1 MNYNQKK
8 IYTAFMEGVCKKF
21 KCMPAL
27 PALKEGFKALCE
39 AEGVDGGDLDD
50 DFDATK
56 LYHDGDGLYYAS
68 ANFLSTKSRDEL
80 DVNEIMSH
88 LDTWYR
94 EPFEPWEFAS
104 RMDYLRGTHDEVI
117 VDEPNM
123 VVTLSSSNTP
133 NGYGDY
139 HYHVAALKVT
149 PVDVDKEAAS
159 EYNKYLGFGK
169 DRDPSLNPKTPK
181 FFKDITR
188 DPTLGL

>member
-1 MNYNQKK
+1 MY
-8 IYTAFMEGVCKKF
+8 AS
-21 KCMPAL
+21 L

-39 AEGVDGGDLDD
+39 AEGVDGMM
-50 DFDATK
+50 AEPQK
-56 LYHDGDGLYYAS
+56 YHKGDGLYYAS
-68 ANFLSTKSRDEL
+68 QNFLSTKPREEL
-80 DVNEIMSH
+80 DVNEIMRH

-94 EPFEPWEFAS
+94 EPFRPDEFERRIEYFKS
-104 RMDYLRGTHDEVI
+104 THGEVI

-123 VVTLSSSNTP
+123 VVTLKSDNTP

-139 HYHVAALKVT
+139 HYHVAALKVV

-159 EYNKYLGFGK
+159 EYNKYLGLGK

>member
-8 IYTAFMEGVCKKF
+8 IYTAFMESVCKEF

-27 PALKEGFKALCE
+27 PALKEGFRALCE
-39 AEGVDGGDLDD
+39 AEGVDGMM
-50 DFDATK
+50 AEPQK
-56 LYHDGDGLYYAS
+56 YHEGDGLYYACK
-68 ANFLSTKSRDEL
+68 NLLSTKPREEL
-80 DVNEIMSH
+80 DVNEIMRH

-94 EPFEPWEFAS
+94 EPFRPDEFDRRIENFKS
-104 RMDYLRGTHDEVI
+104 IYDEVI

-123 VVTLSSSNTP
+123 VVALSSSKKP
-133 NGYGDY
+133 NGYGEY
-139 HYHVAALKVT
+139 HYYVAALKVA

-159 EYNKYLGFGK
+159 EYNKYLGLGK
-169 DRDPSLNPKTPK
+169 DRDLGMNPKTQK

>member
-1 MNYNQKK
+1 MDYRQKK
-8 IYTAFMEGVCKKF
+8 IYTAFMESVCKEF

-39 AEGVDGGDLDD
+39 AEGSDGMMDEHQ
-50 DFDATK
+50 K
-56 LYHDGDGLYYAS
+56 YHEGDGLYFAS
-68 ANFLSTKSRDEL
+68 NNFLSRKPREEL
-80 DVNEIMSH
+80 DVNEIMNH

-94 EPFEPWEFAS
+94 EPFRPDEFEK
-104 RMDYLRGTHDEVI
+104 RIEYFKRTPNHEVI

-123 VVTLSSSNTP
+123 IVTLSSSKKP

-139 HYHVAALKVT
+139 HYNISALKVA

-159 EYNKYLGFGK
+159 EYNKYLGLGK

>member
-1 MNYNQKK
+1 MDYRQKK
-8 IYTAFMEGVCKKF
+8 MYTAFMESVCKEF

-39 AEGVDGGDLDD
+39 AEGSDGMM
-50 DFDATK
+50 AEPQK
-56 LYHDGDGLYYAS
+56 YHEGDGLYFAS
-68 ANFLSTKSRDEL
+68 NNFLSKKPREEL
-80 DVNEIMSH
+80 DVNEIMNH

-94 EPFEPWEFAS
+94 EPFRPDEFEKRIES
-104 RMDYLRGTHDEVI
+104 FKRTPNQEVI

-123 VVTLSSSNTP
+123 IVRLSSRSKP

-139 HYHVAALKVT
+139 SYNISALKVA
-149 PVDVDKEAAS
+149 PVDVDNEAAS
-159 EYNKYLGFGK
+159 EFNKYLGLGE
-169 DRDPSLNPKTPK
+169 DRDLSLNPKTPK

>member
-1 MNYNQKK
+1 MDYRQKK
-8 IYTAFMEGVCKKF
+8 VYTAFMESVCNEF
-21 KCMPAL
+21 NCMPAL

-39 AEGVDGGDLDD
+39 AEGL
-50 DFDATK
+50 AEPQK
-56 LYHDGDGLYYAS
+56 YHEGDGLYFAS
-68 ANFLSTKSRDEL
+68 QNFLSKKPREEL
-80 DVNEIMSH
+80 DVNEIMNH

-94 EPFEPWEFAS
+94 EPFRPDEFEK
-104 RMDYLRGTHDEVI
+104 RIDYFKSIPNHEVI

-123 VVTLSSSNTP
+123 VVTLSSSKKP

-139 HYHVAALKVT
+139 HYNISALKVA

-159 EYNKYLGFGK
+159 EYNKYLGLGK